1 MSKARVIRKTGGPTA
16 AAGETRATTAN
27 AIAGV
32 SAATE
37 TGSAQTIGDASSY
50 RSAPIVAARGR
61 VICGSQQPS
70 ARECQQVAR
79 EIASVKRRAHDML
92 DQFVGVRI
100 FGQVGAEQFGVS
112 ENHRQTPY
120 F

>member
-16 AAGETRATTAN
+16 AAGETRATKAN

-37 TGSAQTIGDASSY
+37 TGSAQTTGDASSY
-50 RSAPIVAARGR
+50 RSAAIVAARGR

-70 ARECQQVAR
+70 VRRTDRPATSCSAQ
-79 EIASVKRRAHDML
+79 SV
-92 DQFVGVRI
+92 I
-100 FGQVGAEQFGVS
+100 S
-112 ENHRQTPY
+112 TPV
-120 F
+120 